1 MPLLTKPQSLS
12 TFFGSNK
19 SKQSYWLRATSD
31 TQSQQMVGAFFKA
44 MQQDLSNG
52 GYIFVKKSRAADV
65 FRQLTDLSVAY
76 KAIHLHQITDI
87 DDILDLEDPKHLWIV
102 IEDDS
107 LPYYELAARFKVI
120 EVALR
125 HKMAPPLSDRITLP
139 TKDERITKRIK
150 FLIFIEMDYPS
161 VKGYAVIEAQSRFL
175 QIISCRVSRDNAF
188 DHQIHSVFGEPEHS
202 PDELKARKMNTTRIY
217 GSGLKYQ
224 AELKNELSN
233 YGGDSRDLEVLN
245 VESNLAVAFP
255 LGGEMESVDLSY

>member
-1 MPLLTKPQSLS
+1 MSLLTKPQSLS
-12 TFFGSNK
+12 TFFGSNR
-19 SKQSYWLRATSD
+19 SKQSYWLRAASD

-44 MQQDLSNG
+44 MQQYLSNG

-76 KAIHLHQITDI
+76 KAVHLHQITDI

-107 LPYYELAARFKVI
+107 LPHYELASRFKVI

-125 HKMAPPLSDRITLP
+125 HKMAPPLGHPVTLP
-139 TKDERITKRIK
+139 TEDKRLPKPVK

-161 VKGYAVIEAQSRFL
+161 IKGYAVIEGQSRSL

-188 DHQIHSVFGEPEHS
+188 DHQIHGVFGEPEYS
-202 PDELKARKMNTTRIY
+202 PDELKARKVNTTRVY

-224 AELKNELSN
+224 AELKAELPN
-233 YGGDSRDLEVLN
+233 YGGDSRDLEVLS

-255 LGGEMESVDLSY
+255 LGEEMELIDLSS